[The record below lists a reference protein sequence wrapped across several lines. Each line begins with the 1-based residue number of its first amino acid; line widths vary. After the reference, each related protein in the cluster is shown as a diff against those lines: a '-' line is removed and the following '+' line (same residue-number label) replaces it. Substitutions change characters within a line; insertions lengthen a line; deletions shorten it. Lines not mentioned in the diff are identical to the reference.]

1 MYDKPTYAL
10 VKLHDTDFR
19 YFGLEAEL
27 ASHQFSLVQIS
38 VRTDQATYLTV
49 EVRVA
54 QVQCIT
60 RKANISC

>member
-10 VKLHDTDFR
+10 VKLHDTDFG
-19 YFGLEAEL
+19 YFRLEAQL
-27 ASHQFSLVQIS
+27 ASHQFSLVQIRVS
-38 VRTDQATYLTV
+38 TDQATYLAI

-60 RKANISC
+60 REANNS